1 MNVFKESLKQYK
13 EIHIK
18 SCIELKFANG
28 GHLFAAA
35 NTNSINVYNFY
46 TGENRSDMAF
56 KNHKG
61 RVKTISWFEDDS
73 GFVSAGLDGMI
84 YIWDLKN
91 SNHPE
96 FQFKNKGTVFQC
108 VEKSPDSEKRVFAVG
123 TDKTLREISFKLQTS
138 DKSGPGAGAAIQ
150 AMGGEK
156 GKTQEQNAN
165 ELRRFESNVQ
175 FAQVICL
182 KDSRGL
188 IVGTSD
194 TDRPSSIILF
204 RLDTL
209 ERVFEV

>member
-1 MNVFKESLKQYK
+1 MMNVFKESLKQYK

-18 SCIELKFANG
+18 SCIELKFSNG

-61 RVKTISWFEDDS
+61 RVKTISWFEDDT

-96 FQFKNKGTVFQC
+96 FYFKNKGTVFQC
-108 VEKSPDSEKRVFAVG
+108 VEKSPDSEK
-123 TDKTLREISFKLQTS
+123 
-138 DKSGPGAGAAIQ
+138 
-150 AMGGEK
+150 
-156 GKTQEQNAN
+156 
-165 ELRRFESNVQ
+165 
-175 FAQVICL
+175 
-182 KDSRGL
+182 
-188 IVGTSD
+188 
-194 TDRPSSIILF
+194 
-204 RLDTL
+204 
-209 ERVFEV
+209 